1 MTVDPKTAMVTEKGG
16 LKLTKAEDGKYTAE
30 VEFQQKLT
38 LVSELEGYDKVEKEV
53 KIGAE
58 DKTEDLKMTKSKVS
72 ISFYK
77 LLITSVSKDTSSF
90 SLH

>member
-16 LKLTKAEDGKYTAE
+16 LKLSKAEDGKFTAQ

-53 KIGAE
+53 EIGAE

-72 ISFYK
+72 ISTNY
-77 LLITSVSKDTSSF
+77 
-90 SLH
+90 

>member
-16 LKLTKAEDGKYTAE
+16 LKLSKSEDGKFTAE

-58 DKTEDLKMTKSKVS
+58 DTTEDLKMTKSKVS
-72 ISFYK
+72 ISENY
-77 LLITSVSKDTSSF
+77 
-90 SLH
+90 

>member
-16 LKLTKAEDGKYTAE
+16 LKLNKAEDGKYTAE

-38 LVSELEGYDKVEKEV
+38 LVSELEGHEKLEKEV
-53 KIGAE
+53 EIGAE

-72 ISFYK
+72 ISLTNY
-77 LLITSVSKDTSSF
+77 
-90 SLH
+90 